1 MTVSGVP
8 PTIFAHAAG
17 QNSAMMTRQSLI
29 TIYVKS
35 GFLRGCS
42 GGASINSNLMIGI
55 RSDS

>member
-42 GGASINSNLMIGI
+42 GGASIN
-55 RSDS
+55 